1 MYSPGSI
8 GFDLVDRARHLALP
22 VMVLAVQEIAIYS
35 RYMRTSMLEV
45 KDSEYVRTARA
56 KGMRERRLVARHVM
70 RNALI
75 PVTTYA
81 GISLG
86 ALAGGLII
94 TEAIFQYPGMGS
106 LFVNAMQN
114 GDYLVVLPWL
124 MVAVTF
130 VILMNLVADLLYAV
144 LDPRIRYR

>member
-1 MYSPGSI
+1 
-8 GFDLVDRARHLALP
+8 
-22 VMVLAVQEIAIYS
+22 
-35 RYMRTSMLEV
+35 
-45 KDSEYVRTARA
+45 
-56 KGMRERRLVARHVM
+56 MRERRVLARHTV

-75 PVTTYA
+75 PITTFA

-106 LFVNAMQN
+106 LFVNSMQR

-130 VILMNLVADLLYAV
+130 VIVMNLAADLLYAV
-144 LDPRIRYR
+144 LDPRIRYQ

>member
-1 MYSPGSI
+1 
-8 GFDLVDRARHLALP
+8 
-22 VMVLAVQEIAIYS
+22 
-35 RYMRTSMLEV
+35 MLEV